1 MSFKEIIGHQRVIAT
16 LQGAIRRDN
25 LHHAWLI
32 TGPRGV
38 GRTTLARAF
47 MAALLCQTRSG
58 DSCGT
63 CLSCRMLAEGNHTN
77 VKILG
82 ADLGDKVIK
91 VDEIRELIRWTSLKT
106 VGANLRVALILGA
119 ERLNP
124 ASANALL
131 KTLEEPPPGTVFIL
145 TAVGLHLLLP
155 TVRSRCQKLTLGA
168 LPSAEVSRWLVETR
182 GMEEEEATALAHLA
196 AGSPGRALELNKDA
210 LELRRQLVTELLSLR
225 GGTLTELMGKAEA
238 LAKQKDQLTELLM
251 VMEALLR
258 DSLVVKLAGGAP
270 LLLEDFR
277 EQISTWAQPM
287 DIQHLTR
294 LQHELQE
301 ARRAL
306 DLNVPA
312 TSVLEHTFIELR
324 R

>member
-1 MSFKEIIGHQRVIAT
+1 MM
-16 LQGAIRRDN
+16 
-25 LHHAWLI
+25 
-32 TGPRGV
+32 P
-38 GRTTLARAF
+38 
-47 MAALLCQTRSG
+47 
-58 DSCGT
+58 
-63 CLSCRMLAEGNHTN
+63 
-77 VKILG
+77 
-82 ADLGDKVIK
+82 
-91 VDEIRELIRWTSLKT
+91 
-106 VGANLRVALILGA
+106 
-119 ERLNP
+119 
-124 ASANALL
+124 
-131 KTLEEPPPGTVFIL
+131 
-145 TAVGLHLLLP
+145 
-155 TVRSRCQKLTLGA
+155 
-168 LPSAEVSRWLVETR
+168 
-182 GMEEEEATALAHLA
+182 AHLA